1 MDLTNKLYE
10 KQEKYCTHVV
20 ANIINMN
27 SFQSDF
33 VG

>member
-10 KQEKYCTHVV
+10 KQEKYRTHVV
-20 ANIINMN
+20 ANVININ

-33 VG
+33 AR